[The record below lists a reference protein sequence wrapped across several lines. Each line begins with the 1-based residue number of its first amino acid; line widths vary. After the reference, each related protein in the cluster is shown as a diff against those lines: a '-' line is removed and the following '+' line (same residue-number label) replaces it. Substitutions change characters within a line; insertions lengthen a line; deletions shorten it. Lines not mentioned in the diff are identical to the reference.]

1 MAEYGVQDSAMELA
15 GYGERVGFGERPALV
30 VVDII
35 RAFTE
40 PTYRFVCEMDV
51 QIENNNRI
59 IRAARPKSV
68 PIVFTTVWYDDPEL
82 KDAGIWGIKLKGAED
97 LRCGT
102 PAVEV
107 DPRLERKPADAVLMK
122 KYASSFFGTDLSARL
137 NSLRVDTVI
146 ITGAS
151 TSGCVRAT
159 AVDAIQNGYRPIV
172 VSDGVGDRWPRAH
185 EQALYDLHA
194 KYADVVDTSAV
205 VTYLD
210 GLSSQRNNASVE

>member
-82 KDAGIWGIKLKGAED
+82 KDAGI
-97 LRCGT
+97 
-102 PAVEV
+102 
-107 DPRLERKPADAVLMK
+107 
-122 KYASSFFGTDLSARL
+122 
-137 NSLRVDTVI
+137 
-146 ITGAS
+146 
-151 TSGCVRAT
+151 
-159 AVDAIQNGYRPIV
+159 
-172 VSDGVGDRWPRAH
+172 
-185 EQALYDLHA
+185 
-194 KYADVVDTSAV
+194 
-205 VTYLD
+205 
-210 GLSSQRNNASVE
+210 